1 MSPEEFKLFLIKAKN
16 DYKKI
21 GYIEC
26 PAFNGERVYF
36 TSAGFIHLI
45 RKDKILRP
53 MKEQIRR
60 LNLMKI
66 VNKIVTNNQK
76 YFEHTLLNNKKP
88 PAQFWSLVIDNNDVY
103 VKVVIRQIGNGNKH
117 FFSVMDKTK

>member
-1 MSPEEFKLFLIKAKN
+1 MSPEDFRAFLSNAKQ

-26 PAFNGERVYF
+26 PAFGGEKVYF

-60 LNLMKI
+60 LSLMKMVNDI
-66 VNKIVTNNQK
+66 VANNQK
-76 YFEHTLLNNKKP
+76 FSEHTLLNNKKP
-88 PAQFWSLVIDNNDVY
+88 PAQFWSLVIDNNDLY